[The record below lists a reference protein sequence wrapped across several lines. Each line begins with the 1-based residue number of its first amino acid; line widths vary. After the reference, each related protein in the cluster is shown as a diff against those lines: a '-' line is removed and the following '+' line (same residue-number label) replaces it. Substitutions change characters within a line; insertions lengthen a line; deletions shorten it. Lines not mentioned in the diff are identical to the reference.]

1 MASQRKSQPAA
12 AASWATMSHRK
23 NELPSLER
31 EIPKWAQKPA
41 KKKLPSAANTMSSR
55 IDIKQARRVN
65 AHNIPVMIAEQQKL
79 KRKVNFPPKKRPLKR
94 DVRPIVGGTRNTGP
108 VKQVVTKEQL
118 RKRREQDV
126 TSVKSPYNPKAAI
139 AVEPLNETAEKDTF
153 LHIDESQ
160 LPLELFDSEDFETHK
175 PQEWLEA
182 DREGFVLFFQ
192 AGAWDW
198 TEADVLDYDEA
209 RNKFKVRVRASSTE
223 KYVGRLGLRFKTEDK
238 ATFERRLEYVKA
250 ARERC
255 KSSLRLEHYI
265 ASMDS
270 KQVERLPQTKIKR
283 ILRKAGVDVEKVSNY
298 QLKRIVVEVMEE
310 YLKAVKTGI
319 LKYKV
324 DSDPAFRQEYESLR
338 MPEVPPKPK
347 PPQFGKIQIQGS
359 FERAKKFVHENHIA
373 STEVIVK
380 LQQWLQSNLWYGNFK
395 DKLLVRTTK
404 EDFKLPLRL
413 EHFDVIQQKHCATTT
428 ELFKRSWRRAMAER
442 LIDFLQDKFNIF
454 ISSVDEFENGKLL
467 RILKNFNLRLQTQLC
482 DTVERSASSLSQF
495 FAAFIPDDATQT
507 DNKAITASGTLFHLE
522 LVTDPNTGDVV
533 FQPPFSDFEDM
544 AQCAIDR
551 IVEASAQFD
560 TVDSQIMTLLNLEP
574 EPLTAIAEGNEA
586 FAETDAILNKARQ
599 TVSEVF
605 ARATKAPERIAEKFR
620 QVAVHLCV
628 DAQATAQEFMGS
640 EPALKDVDQQLSRY
654 WKMIDEVH
662 NLAYN
667 HEFLGMFTLHAQASK
682 DLLQGKARGIVDAIC
697 ALLATRIHVEC
708 TAIIKKY
715 EDVMTQISQKP
726 SNEAALKELTVFLDD
741 VPDIVSQLQDEVAVI
756 FKQMRVLEKYQ
767 YKISFESF
775 SLVYS
780 TVEWPQKVKERV
792 EEALYDL
799 EKDKTQMTAQLEKQ
813 RLEYQESLTSYARQV
828 EEFSQFGEWDQI
840 EVIVDKAYNLER
852 ALNDALERGKEFN
865 EREKVIGFYD
875 LTDYSILE
883 KLSKDFEPYLQVWS
897 MASDF
902 VTKKGQWLTGPFL
915 ELDGPAMEKDV
926 NKWWQQSY
934 KLKKALER
942 TSPGASSIAGQLREE
957 VTEFR
962 ENLPIVTSLAS
973 KALRDRHWIQLS
985 DGLAEASV
993 AAGGERME
1001 VTPDEDLTLMQLT
1014 EMNITDHWEFIEGVC
1029 MRAEKEFR
1037 LEQGLEAM
1045 KLEWDPINF
1054 ELMAYKNTG
1063 SFVLKGTD
1071 EIATLL
1077 DDQIV
1082 KAQTMLGSSYIKPIL
1097 GVCKSWESRLQ
1108 YIQEL
1113 LEEWLAC
1120 QRTWMYLEPIFGSD
1134 DIMRQMPTEGRR
1146 FNTVDRTWRKIMQD
1160 TFDNPRVLTV
1170 GSKDSLLPK
1179 FRECNELLEKIQKG
1193 LADYLEV
1200 KRLVFP
1206 RFYFLSNDELLE
1218 ILSQTKDP
1226 TAVQPFLGKC
1236 FEGCNR
1242 VRFEGEGDNIAITA
1256 MIDEKG
1262 EVVVLDEPIFPQQGR
1277 NKGNVEE
1284 WLLTLQA
1291 RMRTSIKDII
1301 KAAKVAYPTVNP
1313 SKKRVDWIVEWP
1325 GQVVIC
1331 IGSLY
1336 WTQEVEA
1343 ALKSAKVP
1351 EFLEDQ
1357 NKQLMDLVEMVR
1369 GKLTKQQKISIG
1381 ALCVIDVHAR
1391 DTVQMLVDE
1400 GVSGLEDFGW
1410 TAQLRYYWENHPDDY
1425 DRYGDDPMNIIP
1437 RIANAWVLYGYEYLG
1452 NSSRLVITP
1461 LTDRC
1466 YRTMMGAV
1474 SLDYGGAPAGPA
1486 GTGKTETV
1494 KDLSKAVAIQCV
1506 VFNCS
1511 DGLDFRAMAKFFKGL
1526 AASGAWACFDEFNRI
1541 ELEVLSVIA
1550 QQLLTILKAKRIRA
1564 KRFMF
1569 EGTDLPL
1576 NPDCNSYITMNPGYA
1591 GRSELP
1597 DNLAALFRPCAMMV
1611 PDYALIAEIK
1621 LYSFGFED
1629 GRNMAR
1635 KLVQVLQ
1642 LCSEQLSNQKHY
1654 DYGMRAVFSILVR
1667 AGNLRSLLGDT
1678 WTEDLIVLSAIT
1690 DVNLPK
1696 FTTNDIPLFRGICA
1710 DLFPGVKLPVPDYGP
1725 LIPTIRSVCDRKN
1738 LMQKE
1743 EFVRAVVQLYETVM
1757 VRHGLM
1763 VVGETISGKTNIIHT
1778 LAEAMSEIAADK
1790 EKYPDTDFLKTN
1802 VKTINPKSITQGQLY
1817 GSFDPNTHEWA
1828 DGVLAVIYRN
1838 LSRDPSGDRNW
1849 ILFDGPV
1856 DAVWIENMN
1865 TVLDDNKK
1873 LCLTSGEIIKM
1884 SNTMTMMFETEDL
1897 EEASPATVSR
1907 VGMVFVEQVRLGWKP
1922 LMGSWLNTLPAELND
1937 QKPYITGFL
1946 QFLLPP
1952 AMFFALSMCNLPG
1965 TVSKLEVALSCLN
1978 LLGIF
1983 LARMAKDMPQG
1994 KKIPASVEGLTI
2006 LAVVWSCGVVSDD
2019 GARSRFNQWIRSIC
2033 LGNYVSETKDE
2044 NEPMLEQ
2051 WKVFV
2056 KKNPA
2061 WSEDNPDSGRDRK
2074 LLVSLPADINL
2085 FNNNFDASSGKWV
2098 QWMKGQKLYNIPKE
2112 IEFSHILVPT
2122 IDVVRN
2128 TWVLQAL
2135 VESGKNVMC
2144 TGDTGTAKTVI
2155 IKSLIASLDREV
2167 YDSIE
2172 LNFSAQTSANMTQD
2186 IVDGRLGKRRKGVY
2200 GPPLGKKCIIFVDDV
2215 NMPKKEIYGAQ
2226 PPIEILRQ
2234 AMSQGGWYD
2243 RTEATFR
2250 NLVDVQFV
2258 GAMGPPGG
2266 GKTQVTQ
2273 RFIRHFNLINFV
2285 PFDADSLQAIFS
2297 CILDWFL
2304 GPFPA
2309 SIKKMSNSV
2318 VSSTIDLYNTVR
2330 KALLPTPAKIHYTFN
2345 LRDVAKVFQGMLAA
2359 EKESCP
2365 DETSFLRLWGHET
2378 LRVFQDRLIDDT
2390 DRNWFEGT
2398 LSSLCES
2405 SFKKSW
2411 EKIRGDNPAILYSHF
2426 AVKDEDRYQQVIDF
2440 PGMQA
2445 VVEEAL
2451 EDYNAINAKKMDLVL
2466 FLNAIEHISR
2476 ISRVIRQSQ
2485 GNALLVGVGG
2495 SGRRSLT
2502 RLAVSVAEY
2511 EIFEIAISKVYGL
2524 QEWRDDLKNL
2534 FRIAGQDNKQTV
2546 FLFSETQIKTETFIE
2561 DINNILNTGQV
2572 PNLFIRDELNEI
2584 MEVITADAKAANV
2597 DVDNQGDMF
2606 NFFIGRARANMHV
2619 VLAFSPIG
2627 ESFRQR
2633 LLMFPALV
2641 NCCTIDWFTEWPE
2654 EALKSVAERF
2664 LNKIDLPPA
2673 TKEGVVALCTTM
2685 QRSVFDLSKRFLN
2698 ELGRYFYVT
2707 PTSYLNLISTFS
2719 SQINTKRDE
2728 VQGMK
2733 SRYDNGLQKLQET
2746 EDMVDGMQKELVEL
2760 APKLKVAQKE
2770 TDDMLVKI
2778 EAMTVDANKTKEI
2791 VAAKEAETSQQAAA
2805 ANKIKE
2811 ECEQELA
2818 VAIPVLNAAI
2828 KALNTLKK
2836 SDITEVKSMKTPPG
2850 GVVTTME
2857 AVCIMLGQKPDKVKN
2872 PDGPGKVDDYWAV
2885 SKKKVLSDPKFL
2897 PKLVNYD
2904 KDSIT
2909 EALCNK
2915 VMKYTN
2921 DPTFAPERILKQSK
2935 AAAGLCKWVHAMVSY
2950 YHVAKVVEP
2959 KKKALAVSTAELN
2972 EAMKSLAVV
2981 QAELQAVEDKLAA
2994 LQKDLDATNAKKVKL
3009 ENDVA
3014 TCKSRLERAHKLM
3027 DGLGGEKVRWA
3038 ESSKS
3043 LQIRYDNL
3051 VGDILLSSG
3060 VIAYMGPFTSQF
3072 RADTIASWVELLSA
3086 KQITTS
3092 DNFSLTTCLGDPV
3105 QIREWTIARLPNDG
3119 FSIDNAIMLFKSDS
3133 FPLMIDPQGQANNW
3147 IRALEN
3153 GGGED
3158 GAKKIKIIKQTE
3170 ATFVR
3175 SLEIAVQYGEP
3186 VLLENVPEELDP
3198 VLESVLLKQVVKAGG
3213 VSTIKVGDNM
3223 VEYDPN
3229 FRLYITT
3236 KLRNPHYP
3244 PETCVKVNLLN
3255 FMATPDGLE
3264 DQMLGIVVKQEKP
3277 ELEKQREELVISDAA
3292 NKKTLKG
3299 IEDTILHLLAV
3310 SEGNILDDQ
3319 HLIDTLAAS
3328 QVTSKEIAD
3337 QVKAAAKTQELI
3349 RQVRASYQPVA
3360 YRVAQLFFC
3369 VADLAS
3375 VDPMYQYS
3383 LDFYIGLL
3391 TMSIERAKQSPKM
3404 EERTAALM
3412 ETFVWILYENIC
3424 RSLFEKDKLLFSF
3437 LLCTKILIT
3446 SGELDPGHFR
3456 FLLAGSTAMAMEEP
3470 NPSKRS
3476 GWLPDSAWKNVLALN
3491 KLKGFEGF
3499 SSIFASQLSKW
3510 KDVLDVTE
3518 PMPLIAELLGPD
3530 RPEFEKMMVLRAL
3543 RTDKVI
3549 PAVQDFISLKLGA
3562 KFVESPTVVLDECYE
3577 DSACD
3582 KPLLFVLTPGSAP
3595 MDALMS
3601 VADKLGFGNKLYAVS
3616 LGQGQGP
3623 IAANAIT
3630 EAVDSGTW
3638 VCLQNCHLAK
3648 SWMPTLEK
3656 LCEQITPQ
3664 TTHPA
3669 FRLWLTSMP
3678 APFFPVS
3685 ILQNAVKMTS
3695 EPPRGMRANLLGSY
3709 GKIEDSWFEESSAP
3723 HVLKKMCFGL
3733 CFLHANL
3740 RERRKYGPLGWN
3752 IPYEFSEMDLV
3763 ISRQQLRIFVDEC
3776 NWPER
3781 GDKAIPFVALA
3792 YLAGECNYGGRV
3804 TDDKDRR
3811 CLNTIIKDI
3820 YTIDILRDDYK
3831 FTASGK
3837 YYAPPEGKVS
3847 DYIEFIRGL
3856 PLNDYPEVFELH
3868 DNANITSAVSE
3879 TMALLN
3885 TTLSLQTRAASGE
3898 GMSWDD
3904 TVNSLCT
3911 SILGRLPQLYDVEKV
3926 LIDYPIIYSESMN
3939 TVLSQELGR
3948 YNKLLEVLLSS
3959 LQEMQ
3964 RSIRGEVVMSA
3975 ELLALG
3981 TSMVNGAVPDM
3992 WHKAAYPSLKPL
4004 GAWVNDLMARFE
4016 MFDQW
4021 IAGGSPAVYWISGF
4035 YFTQAF
4041 LTGTRQNFARKYT
4054 IPIDMVKFD
4063 FKVLS
4068 RAEGDA
4074 IENKAEDGAYINGLF
4089 MVGAGWDDS
4098 DQTVRE
4104 SNPKELDIVMPVI
4117 QIVPMESKNFKSRH
4131 SYMCPVYK
4139 TSKRQGMLSTTGHS
4153 TNFVVMCIVNCKP
4166 EDSPDHWIK
4175 RGTAMLTQLDN

>member
-1 MASQRKSQPAA
+1 
-12 AASWATMSHRK
+12 MSRRG
-23 NELPSLER
+23 NEIPSLER
-31 EIPKWAQKPA
+31 EIPAWARKPA
-41 KKKLPSAANTMSSR
+41 KKKKPNPLNVMSKR
-55 IDIKQARRVN
+55 MDVNQARCVN
-65 AHNIPVMIAEQQKL
+65 SENVPVAIALQKAQRQ
-79 KRKVNFPPKKRPLKR
+79 KRHKVNFPPKKHPLRTGIRRK
-94 DVRPIVGGTRNTGP
+94 PGGTINTGP
-108 VKQVVTKEQL
+108 MKVKLTVEQ
-118 RKRREQDV
+118 KK
-126 TSVKSPYNPKAAI
+126 VKSPYNPAPYNPDAAM
-139 AVEPLNETAEKDTF
+139 AVDSLNDTLANPNF
-153 LHIDESQ
+153 LHIDESK
-160 LPLELFDSEDFETHK
+160 LPLALFDSHEFESYS
-175 PQEWLEA
+175 PQEWLA
-182 DREGFVLFFQ
+182 IDSEGFGLLYESGEWHW
-192 AGAWDW
+192 A
-198 TEADVLDYDEA
+198 EAEILGYDEEKE
-209 RNKFKVRVRASSTE
+209 RYQIRYKASGI
-223 KYVGRLGLRFKTEDK
+223 KKLVGRLGLRFKSESETLFN
-238 ATFERRLEYVKA
+238 ARQAYVRA

-255 KSSLRLEHYI
+255 KASLRLDHYI
-265 ASMDS
+265 RCMDS
-270 KQVERLPQTKIKR
+270 SLINRLSKAGLRR
-283 ILRKAGVDVEKVSNY
+283 IMALAGVDVTTLTNTR
-298 QLKRIVVEVMEE
+298 LKEIVAEVMNVYINGIKRGSIFYKVRNNAEFHKE
-310 YLKAVKTGI
+310 YKMLRLLELPQALAPPLYGKVQVPSSYLKA
-319 LKYKV
+319 KV
-324 DSDPAFRQEYESLR
+324 
-338 MPEVPPKPK
+338 
-347 PPQFGKIQIQGS
+347 
-359 FERAKKFVHENHIA
+359 FVHENLI
-373 STEVIVK
+373 SGKQVVLK
-380 LQQWLQSNLWYGNFK
+380 LQQWLVSQLWCGNFK
-395 DKLLVRTTK
+395 AQRFVKTNRDEL
-404 EDFKLPLRL
+404 KLPMRL
-413 EHFDVIQQKHCATTT
+413 HSFHAYQQKHLKQTI
-428 ELFKRSWRRAMAER
+428 ELFLRGWRRALAER
-442 LIDFLQDKFNIF
+442 CVDFLQDTYNIF
-454 ISSVDEFENGKLL
+454 QSSSIAFETGPLK
-467 RILKNFNLRLQTQLC
+467 RVLKNFNLHLQTQLREAVQETC
-482 DTVERSASSLSQF
+482 GDWVLFFESFLAKNESKSSF
-495 FAAFIPDDATQT
+495 RIIHD
-507 DNKAITASGTLFHLE
+507 TLFHLE
-522 LVTDPNTGDVV
+522 LVADAEKGVV
-533 FQPPFSDFEDM
+533 EFQPRINEFEDM
-544 AQCAIDR
+544 AMNMLDAM
-551 IVEASAQFD
+551 VEATTQFD
-560 TVDSQIMTLLNLEP
+560 TIDSQILTLLQLNP
-574 EPLTAIAEGNEA
+574 EPLTDIGTKNCIYAY
-586 FAETDAILNKARQ
+586 TDAIIAKAREDLKSFFQ
-599 TVSEVF
+599 NAAIKPQAVADKFHKVCHGLVIDARVSATEFMTSDPMPKLKDIDARIKHYWDMIDQIQDLGFNLESMGPFALRLGNAKKNLSDKASKVVNIYCELLANYMETNCAQVIEGYEDILRRISRKPANEAELKALNIFLEDVPAEV
-605 ARATKAPERIAEKFR
+605 EKMQADVALIFR
-620 QVAVHLCV
+620 Q
-628 DAQATAQEFMGS
+628 M
-640 EPALKDVDQQLSRY
+640 K
-654 WKMIDEVH
+654 
-662 NLAYN
+662 
-667 HEFLGMFTLHAQASK
+667 
-682 DLLQGKARGIVDAIC
+682 
-697 ALLATRIHVEC
+697 
-708 TAIIKKY
+708 
-715 EDVMTQISQKP
+715 
-726 SNEAALKELTVFLDD
+726 
-741 VPDIVSQLQDEVAVI
+741 
-756 FKQMRVLEKYQ
+756 VLEKYE
-767 YKISFESF
+767 YRVPFKLFE
-775 SLVYS
+775 LTWS

-799 EKDKTQMTAQLEKQ
+799 DKDKNQMVVALEKE
-813 RLEYQESLTSYARQV
+813 RLEYQESLAGFAKEV
-828 EEFSQFGEWDQI
+828 ELFAQYGEWDQI
-840 EVIVDKAYNLER
+840 EVVVDKAYTLER
-852 ALNDALERGKEFN
+852 SLNEALERGKEFN
-865 EREKVIGFYD
+865 ERETVIGFHD
-875 LTDYSILE
+875 LTDYSILD
-883 KLSKDFEPYLQVWS
+883 KLTKDFDPYLQVWS

-902 VTKKGQWLTGPFL
+902 ITKKAMWLNGPFL

-926 NKWWQQSY
+926 SKWWQMSY
-934 KLKKALER
+934 KLKKSLER
-942 TSPGASSIAGQLREE
+942 SSPGAASIAAQLREE
-957 VTEFR
+957 VTAFR
-962 ENLPIVTSLAS
+962 DNLPIVTSLAS
-973 KALRDRHWIQLS
+973 KALRERHWITLS
-985 DGLAEASV
+985 DGLEAESV
-993 AAGGERME
+993 KNGGKRME
-1001 VTPDEDLTLMQLT
+1001 LTPDDDLTLMQLT
-1014 EMNITDHWEFIEGVC
+1014 EMHITDHWEFIEGIC

-1037 LEQGLEAM
+1037 LEQNLEAM
-1045 KLEWDPINF
+1045 KMEWDEINF
-1054 ELMAYKNTG
+1054 ELMAYRNTG
-1063 SFVLKGTD
+1063 SYVLKGTD
-1071 EIATLL
+1071 DIATLL

-1082 KAQTMLGSSYIKPIL
+1082 KAQTMLGSSYIKPIIE
-1097 GVCKSWESRLQ
+1097 VCRKWEKRLQ

-1113 LEEWLAC
+1113 LEEWLTC

-1160 TFDNPRVLTV
+1160 TFENPRVLTV
-1170 GSKDSLLPK
+1170 GSKDTLLPK
-1179 FRECNELLEKIQKG
+1179 FRECNDLLDKIQKG
-1193 LADYLEV
+1193 LSDYLEI

-1236 FEGCNR
+1236 FEGCNK
-1242 VRFEGEGDNIAITA
+1242 VRFEGSGDDISITA
-1256 MIDEKG
+1256 MIDNKG
-1262 EVVVLDEPIFPQQGR
+1262 EVVELDEAIYPQRGK

-1291 RMRTSIKDII
+1291 RMRTSMKDIV
-1301 KAAKVAYPTVNP
+1301 KSAKIEYPEVNP
-1313 SKKRVDWIVEWP
+1313 SKRRIDWIVEWP

-1336 WTQEVEA
+1336 WTMQVEE
-1343 ALKSAKVP
+1343 ALRTNTMSA
-1351 EFLEDQ
+1351 FLVSQ

-1391 DTVQMLVDE
+1391 DTVQQLVTDE
-1400 GVSGLEDFGW
+1400 VTGLDAFGW
-1410 TAQLRYYWENHPDDY
+1410 TAQLRYYWEHHPDDY
-1425 DRYGDDPMNIIP
+1425 DRYGSDPMNIIP
-1437 RIANAWVLYGYEYLG
+1437 KICNSWLLYGYEYVG

-1474 SLDYGGAPAGPA
+1474 ALMYGGAPAGPA

-1564 KRFMF
+1564 KRFQF

-1576 NPDCNSYITMNPGYA
+1576 NPDCNSFITMNPGYA

-1667 AGNLRSLLGDT
+1667 AGNLRSILGDT

-1725 LIPTIRSVCDRKN
+1725 LIPTIRKVCDRKN
-1738 LMQKE
+1738 LIQKE

-1763 VVGETISGKTNIIHT
+1763 VVGETMSGKTNIIHT
-1778 LAEAMSEIAADK
+1778 LAEAMTEVAEDK
-1790 EKYPDTDFLKTN
+1790 DTYPTSDLLKTN
-1802 VKTINPKSITQGQLY
+1802 VTTINPKSITQGQLY

-1838 LSRDPSGDRNW
+1838 LARDSSGDRNW

-1884 SNTMTMMFETEDL
+1884 NDTMTMMFETEDL

-1907 VGMVFVEQVRLGWKP
+1907 VGMVFVEQIRLGWKP
-1922 LMGSWLNTLPAELND
+1922 LMGSWFNTLPSEFEEH
-1937 QKPYITGFL
+1937 KKYIQSFL
-1946 QFLLPP
+1946 QFIVPP
-1952 AMFFALSMCNLPG
+1952 ATFFALKLCTLPG
-1965 TVSKLEVALSCLN
+1965 TITLLEVVRSFLN

-1983 LARMAKDMPQG
+1983 LSDLAKNMPSP
-1994 KKIPASVEGLTI
+1994 KKVKASIEGLAL
-2006 LAVVWSCGVVSDD
+2006 LATVWSSGVVSNQD
-2019 GARSRFNQWIRSIC
+2019 ARKRFNEWLLRICSGRFFGSDKKEDDKLSQSWSI
-2033 LGNYVSETKDE
+2033 
-2044 NEPMLEQ
+2044 
-2051 WKVFV
+2051 FV
-2056 KKNPA
+2056 KKSPD
-2061 WSEDNPDSGRDRK
+2061 WSSDNPEPEARK
-2074 LLVSLPADINL
+2074 IAVPLAADL
-2085 FNNNFDASSGKWV
+2085 DLYMNNFDATTGKWIL
-2098 QWMKGQKLYNIPKE
+2098 WMKGQKAYNIPAGTQ
-2112 IEFSHILVPT
+2112 FSNILVPT
-2122 IDVVRN
+2122 VDVVRN
-2128 TWVLQAL
+2128 SWVLHAL
-2135 VESGKNVMC
+2135 VMDKQNVMC
-2144 TGDTGTAKTVI
+2144 TGETGTAKTVI
-2155 IKSLIASLDREV
+2155 IKNLLAGLDTEL

-2186 IVDGRLGKRRKGVY
+2186 IIDGRLGKRRKGVF
-2200 GPPLGKKCIIFVDDV
+2200 GPPLGKNCIVFVDDV

-2234 AMSQGGWYD
+2234 AISQGGWYD
-2243 RTEATFR
+2243 RAEATFR
-2250 NLVDVQFV
+2250 NLVDLQFV

-2273 RFIRHFNLINFV
+2273 RFLRHFNLINFI
-2285 PFDADSLQAIFS
+2285 PFNGESLHNIFS

-2304 GPFPA
+2304 TPFPA
-2309 SIKKMSNSV
+2309 GIKRTSSKV
-2318 VSSTIDLYNTVR
+2318 VSTTIELYNTV
-2330 KALLPTPAKIHYTFN
+2330 KAHLLPTPAKIHYTFN

-2359 EKESCP
+2359 DKKTCP
-2365 DETSFLRLWGHET
+2365 DEESFLRVWGHET
-2378 LRVFQDRLIDDT
+2378 LRVFQDRLINDE
-2390 DRNWFEGT
+2390 DRKWFENR
-2398 LSSLCES
+2398 LSELCEN
-2405 SFKKSW
+2405 SFKRSW
-2411 EKIRGDNPAILYSHF
+2411 DKVRGDASTIIYCHF
-2426 AVKDEDRYQQVIDF
+2426 AVRDEDYYQQVTNFDE
-2440 PGMQA
+2440 MQS
-2445 VVEEAL
+2445 VIEEAL
-2451 EDYNAINAKKMDLVL
+2451 DDYNAINAKKMDLVL
-2466 FLNAIEHISR
+2466 FLNAIEHVSR
-2476 ISRVIRQSQ
+2476 VSRVIRQSQ

-2502 RLAVSVAEY
+2502 RLAVSAAQF

-2524 QEWRDDLKNL
+2524 TEWRDDLKNL
-2534 FRIAGQDNKQTV
+2534 FRMAGMDNKETV

-2572 PNLFIRDELNEI
+2572 PNLFLRDELGEI
-2584 MEVITADAKAANV
+2584 METITPAAKEAGI
-2597 DVDNQGDMF
+2597 DVDIAGDMF
-2606 NFFIGRARANMHV
+2606 NFFVQRCRKNTHV

-2641 NCCTIDWFTEWPE
+2641 NCCTIDWFTEWPQ

-2664 LNKIDLPPA
+2664 LKKIELPPA
-2673 TKEGVVALCTTM
+2673 TKDGVVSLCTTM
-2685 QRSVFDLSKRFLN
+2685 QRSVFELSKRFQQ

-2728 VQGMK
+2728 VSSMK
-2733 SRYDNGLQKLQET
+2733 SRYDNGLEKLNET
-2746 EDMVDGMQKELVEL
+2746 EEMVDGMQKELVAL
-2760 APKLKVAQKE
+2760 APKLKIAQAE
-2770 TDDMLVKI
+2770 TDAMLVKI
-2778 EAMTVDANKTKEI
+2778 EKMTTEANKTKEV
-2791 VAAKEAETSQQAAA
+2791 VASKEKSTSEQAAA
-2805 ANKIKE
+2805 ANKIKT
-2811 ECEQELA
+2811 ECERELA
-2818 VAIPVLNAAI
+2818 VAIPTLNAAL

-2857 AVCIMLGQKPDKVKN
+2857 AVCIMLGVKPTKVPN
-2872 PDGPGKVDDYWAV
+2872 PDGRGKIDDYWGV

-2897 PKLVNYD
+2897 PNLVAYD
-2904 KDSIT
+2904 KDAMS
-2909 EALCNK
+2909 ESLVNK

-2921 DPTFAPERILKQSK
+2921 DADFAPDRILKQSK

-2950 YHVAKVVEP
+2950 YHVAKIVEP
-2959 KKKALAVSTAELN
+2959 KKAALAIAEAELGV
-2972 EAMKSLAVV
+2972 AMESLGVV
-2981 QAELQAVEDKLAA
+2981 QAELQAVVDKLAK
-2994 LQKDLDATNAKKVKL
+2994 LQSDLDQTMAKKNKL

-3014 TCKSRLERAHKLM
+3014 TCKSRLDRAHKLM

-3038 ESSKS
+3038 ESSAS
-3043 LQIRYDNL
+3043 LQIRFDNL

-3060 VIAYMGPFTSQF
+3060 VIAYMGPFTSAF
-3072 RADTIASWVELLSA
+3072 RDDTIAGWVELLSA
-3086 KQITTS
+3086 KEITTS
-3092 DNFSLTTCLGDPV
+3092 DNFSLTTCLGDAV

-3147 IRALEN
+3147 IRALEGAASGAASSN
-3153 GGGED
+3153 SSDDED
-3158 GAKKIKIIKQTE
+3158 APKVKKLKVIKQSE

-3175 SLEIAVQYGEP
+3175 SLEIAVQYGDA

-3213 VSTIKVGDNM
+3213 MQSIKVGDNM

-3277 ELEKQREELVISDAA
+3277 ELEKQREQLVISDAA

-3319 HLIDTLAAS
+3319 NLIDTLAAS

-3337 QVKAAAKTQELI
+3337 QVRAAAKTQEII
-3349 RQVRASYQPVA
+3349 RQVRAAYQPVA

-3391 TMSIERAKQSPKM
+3391 TMSIERANKSDVM
-3404 EERTAALM
+3404 DERTEALM
-3412 ETFVWILYENIC
+3412 DTFVWILYENIC

-3437 LLCTKILIT
+3437 LLCTKILI
-3446 SGELDPGHFR
+3446 SSKVLDPGHFR
-3456 FLLAGSTAMAMEEP
+3456 FLLAGSTAMSIEEP

-3476 GWLPDSAWKNVLALN
+3476 GWLPDNAWKNILALN
-3491 KLKGFEGF
+3491 KLKGFDGF
-3499 SSIFASQLSKW
+3499 SRIFVSQLSKW
-3510 KDVLDVTE
+3510 KQVLDIVE
-3518 PMPLIAELLGPD
+3518 PMPLIQQLLGD
-3530 RPEFEKMMVLRAL
+3530 EHSYFDAMMVLRSL
-3543 RTDKVI
+3543 RPDKVI
-3549 PAVQDFISLKLGA
+3549 PAVQEFIASNLGQ
-3562 KFVESPTVVLDECYE
+3562 KFVESPAVVLDDCYE

-3582 KPLLFVLTPGSAP
+3582 RPLLFVLTPGSAP
-3595 MDALMS
+3595 MDALMT
-3601 VADKLGFGNKLYAVS
+3601 VAEKLGFGNKLFAVS

-3630 EAVDSGTW
+3630 EAVDKGTW

-3678 APFFPVS
+3678 APFFPVY
-3685 ILQNAVKMTS
+3685 ILQNSVKMTS
-3695 EPPRGMRANLLGSY
+3695 EPPRGIRANLLGSY
-3709 GKIEDSWFEESSAP
+3709 AKIEDSWFSESSAP

-3763 ISRQQLRIFVDEC
+3763 ISRQQLRMFVDEC
-3776 NWPER
+3776 NWPDN
-3781 GDKAIPFVALA
+3781 GDNAIPFMALA

-3820 YTIDILRDDYK
+3820 YKVDILRDDYR
-3831 FTASGK
+3831 FTISGK
-3837 YYAPPEGKVS
+3837 YYAPPEGAVN
-3847 DYIEFIRGL
+3847 DYVDYIRGL

-3868 DNANITSAVSE
+3868 ENANITSAVSE
-3879 TMALLN
+3879 TNALLS
-3885 TTLSLQTRAASGE
+3885 TTLSLQSRSASGE
-3898 GMSWDD
+3898 GMSWDES
-3904 TVNSLCT
+3904 VNSLCT
-3911 SILGRLPQLYDVEKV
+3911 SILERLPQVYDVEKV

-3948 YNKLLEVLLSS
+3948 YNRLLEVLLTS
-3959 LQEMQ
+3959 LHEMQ

-3975 ELLALG
+3975 ELLELG
-3981 TSMVNGAVPDM
+3981 TSMVNGLVPEM

-4004 GAWVNDLMARFE
+4004 GTWVTDLLARFE
-4016 MFDQW
+4016 MFDRW
-4021 IAGGSPAVYWISGF
+4021 IAEGSPAVYWISGF

-4041 LTGTRQNFARKYT
+4041 LTGTRQNYARKYT

-4063 FKVLS
+4063 FKVLPNAAGS
-4068 RAEGDA
+4068 SITE
-4074 IENKAEDGAYINGLF
+4074 KAEDGAFIDGLF

-4104 SNPKELDIVMPVI
+4104 SEPKQLDIKMPVI
-4117 QIVPMESKNFKSRH
+4117 QIVPLENKEFKQRH
-4131 SYMCPVYK
+4131 AYECPVYK
-4139 TSKRQGMLSTTGHS
+4139 TSLRQGMLSTTGHS
-4153 TNFVVMCIVNCKP
+4153 TNFVVMCILNCKP
-4166 EDSPDHWIK
+4166 SDDPDHWIK
-4175 RGTAMLTQLDN
+4175 RGTAMLTQLDD